1 MSGSERNMDDRVR
14 TVASSF
20 ERLADT
26 ALFRRILSSKCILE
40 IRLRGHDPSATSISH
55 RATRL
60 ELDYP
65 ADEGKALSFPDE
77 SQDAVLSSYTLQHI
91 VDYRGAIADWFRL
104 LRVGG
109 FLVINV
115 PHQFLYERK
124 LSLPSRFDASHKRF
138 YTAASLLMEIE
149 EALDPH
155 DYRVRYLED
164 NDEGFDYNAEPQKPP
179 SGGHNIIVVL
189 ERIRRPDYADAVMED
204 KPIERVEGR
213 ARRPVAIRAGASD
226 GPTVIIRSKPH
237 QVRTI
242 AVMKLDHRGD
252 FILAKPA
259 MSELRRYF
267 PSAAITLICG
277 QWNAP
282 DAAAFGI
289 FDDILTF
296 NFFSETRVAAPKWQD
311 AQTDAEFAE
320 MMRGRRFDLAIDLRV
335 DLDTR
340 KFLSMIDAEHRAG
353 FGNQMRFP
361 FLDIDLP
368 IANPTAPDREKFLIG
383 PERFFAKIG
392 TRDERKVLYNR
403 SSYFTSQP
411 EFLIWGPYMTLG
423 PGSYSVEVD
432 VVPLGWRF
440 SVDIDLAAN
449 AGTELLKRPQHYTVR
464 RKVLPRLDFDLKEPK
479 VVEVRVL
486 SRKHRFV
493 RPFRFNGCR
502 LRMRNQWKGPHQQEL
517 MYMLTSLVG
526 LRMNSPYTVSEV
538 AS

>member
-1 MSGSERNMDDRVR
+1 MDDRVR
-14 TVASSF
+14 TVAPSF

-40 IRLRGHDPSATSISH
+40 IRHRGHDPRAMSISH

-91 VDYRGAIADWFRL
+91 VDYRRAIADWFRL

-155 DYRVRYLED
+155 EYRVRYLED
-164 NDEGFDYNAEPQKPP
+164 NDKGFDYNAEPQKPP

-189 ERIRRPDYADAVMED
+189 ERIRRPDYADAVLED
-204 KPIERVEGR
+204 KPIERVKGK
-213 ARRPVAIRAGASD
+213 ARKPVAIRAGASD
-226 GPTVIIRSKPH
+226 GPTIIIRSKPH

-259 MSELRRYF
+259 MLELRRYF

-282 DAAAFGI
+282 EAAALGI

-296 NFFSETRVAAPKWQD
+296 NFFSESGVAALKLQA

-320 MMRGRRFDLAIDLRV
+320 MMRGRKFDLAIDLRV
-335 DLDTR
+335 DRDTR
-340 KFLSMIDAEHRAG
+340 KLLPKIDAEYRAG
-353 FGNQMRFP
+353 FGDKLRFP
-361 FLDIDLP
+361 FLDIALP
-368 IANPTAPDREKFLIG
+368 MKNPTVSDKEHFLIG
-383 PERFFAKIG
+383 PKRFNTKIG
-392 TRDERKVLYNR
+392 ARDEYGVIYSRGAHFA
-403 SSYFTSQP
+403 SES
-411 EFLIWGPYMTLG
+411 EFLIWGPCETLG

-432 VVPLGWRF
+432 IIPLGWRF
-440 SVDIDLAAN
+440 SVDIELAAN
-449 AGTELLKRPQHYTVR
+449 AGAESLKRPQHYTVR
-464 RKVLPRLDFDLKEPK
+464 RRALPRLDFHLKEPK
-479 VVEVRVL
+479 VMEVRIL

-502 LRMRNQWKGPHQQEL
+502 LTMHNQWKGPHQQEL
-517 MYMLTSLVG
+517 MYMLTSLIG
-526 LRMNSPYTVSEV
+526 LRMNSPYTVSEA